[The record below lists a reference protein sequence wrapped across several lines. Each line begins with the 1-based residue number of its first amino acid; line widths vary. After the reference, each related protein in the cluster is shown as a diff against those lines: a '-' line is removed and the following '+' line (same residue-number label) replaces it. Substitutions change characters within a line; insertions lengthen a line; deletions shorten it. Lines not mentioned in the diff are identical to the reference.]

1 MEEKTERATV
11 LGRELRFLEET
22 RRSAEEERLVS
33 TFGSYLPPADVLS
46 DTENRVQEYTRV
58 EREYHAL
65 PTTITT
71 TATVQRTERQ
81 KPTAYIVTAII
92 AVVLLLAG
100 IALLGVSTGV
110 GVALAVVGA
119 ILLLGDA
126 FAYLNKKTSV
136 PEVQTVETENPE
148 KRKKEAELRSLEY
161 AVRAVLTHCG
171 YHSEKGLAFDF
182 ECMKKDVDAYLA
194 YAEKE
199 RARSAEIANKRDE
212 AKATEWELSVF
223 FTKYGVV
230 GNSFMSCLNTLGSD
244 ISSYENLLARKQ
256 SATADV
262 EKLQEALQNNR
273 VEIEAY
279 RRKYRVETDGV
290 PTAIEDAR
298 EAERLL
304 REEKTMLARAQAYKE
319 EKGLTEKPQEERVDT
334 EALHAELSLLR
345 AKQSRLALE
354 IEEDEAIADS
364 LGGYEADKADA
375 EERLAEY
382 KIRHKLLTATAG
394 FLQEAEQNLKNKYV
408 KPIKDEFVKYA
419 VLLEEALG
427 EKVSLSRNFEVSF
440 ERSGKERSERHL
452 SSGQRSICALCFR
465 LALVRNMYKD
475 QTPFLVLDDPFTALD
490 DNHLRRV
497 LALVDALAEDMQI
510 VYFVCHESRTK
521 QK

>member
-1 MEEKTERATV
+1 
-11 LGRELRFLEET
+11 
-22 RRSAEEERLVS
+22 
-33 TFGSYLPPADVLS
+33 
-46 DTENRVQEYTRV
+46 
-58 EREYHAL
+58 
-65 PTTITT
+65 
-71 TATVQRTERQ
+71 
-81 KPTAYIVTAII
+81 
-92 AVVLLLAG
+92 
-100 IALLGVSTGV
+100 
-110 GVALAVVGA
+110 
-119 ILLLGDA
+119 
-126 FAYLNKKTSV
+126 
-136 PEVQTVETENPE
+136 
-148 KRKKEAELRSLEY
+148 
-161 AVRAVLTHCG
+161 
-171 YHSEKGLAFDF
+171 
-182 ECMKKDVDAYLA
+182 MKKDVDAYLA

-290 PTAIEDAR
+290 PTAIEDVR

-490 DNHLRRV
+490 DKHLRRV